1 MDNVTHSLAGMLV
14 AEAAC
19 QWRGESRRR
28 VRAMAYLVSALANNL
43 PDIDIAYSWAMG
55 PQPLGNL
62 LHHRGHTHTLLLALP
77 GAWLLANVFWRWLR
91 KREAG
96 LGVRQ
101 KQLIFGVSLLGV
113 VMHLL
118 MDFGNN
124 YGVHP
129 FWPFSARWFY
139 GDSIFIIEPAW
150 WAIAI
155 PVLAAWLE
163 RRWLKVVLW
172 STLAAVLL
180 VCWFVP
186 FVLPASRFSLLAL
199 TALSFAVVRA
209 GSQRQRLAYA
219 LGGCLAVAALF
230 ATSSALARAE
240 LRQATIAA
248 FPALDVHDVALT
260 PMPGNPA
267 CWEGLVA
274 GEQGGEYRVIR
285 ASVALAPLRVDGCAA
300 GDDVVPSAPVE
311 RLSRAT
317 HGGVRFRSQYRAKL
331 SELRQLAADDC
342 QFRALLRFTRLPY
355 VTLPGSSPRYAGDL
369 RYDRAPDQDFSDVVL
384 TPPTR
389 TENCPRLVPGWTP
402 PRAELFKP

>member
-19 QWRGESRRR
+19 QWHGESRAR
-28 VRAMAYLVSALANNL
+28 VRATTYLVSALANNL

-77 GAWLLANVFWRWLR
+77 GAWLLASRCWRWLS
-91 KREAG
+91 KREAS
-96 LGVRQ
+96 LGTPEKR
-101 KQLIFGVSLLGV
+101 LIFGVSLLGV
-113 VMHLL
+113 LMHLL

-129 FWPFSARWFY
+129 FWPLSARWFY
-139 GDSIFIIEPAW
+139 GDSIFIIEPSW

-155 PVLAAWLE
+155 PLLAAWLE
-163 RRWLKVVLW
+163 KRWLKVGLC
-172 STLAAVLL
+172 SLLLAVLL

-186 FVLPASRFSLLAL
+186 FVLPASRFALLGLTGTSL
-199 TALSFAVVRA
+199 AVVRF

-230 ATSSALARAE
+230 ATGSALARAE
-240 LRQATIAA
+240 LRRATISA
-248 FPALDVHDVALT
+248 FPALDVRDVALT
-260 PMPGNPA
+260 PLPANPA

-285 ASVALAPLRVDGCAA
+285 ASVALAPLGADGCAA

-317 HGGVRFRSQYRAKL
+317 HGGVRFRNQYRAKL

-342 QFRALLRFTRLPY
+342 RFRALLRFTRLPY
-355 VTLPGSSPRYAGDL
+355 VALKTASPRYAGDL
-369 RYDRAPDQDFSDVVL
+369 RYDRAPDQDFSDIVL
-384 TPPTR
+384 APPTQI
-389 TENCPRLVPGWTP
+389 ENCPRFVPGWTP
-402 PRAELFKP
+402 PRAELLER

>member
-1 MDNVTHSLAGMLV
+1 MDNITHSLAGMLV

-19 QWRGESRRR
+19 QWRGESRQR
-28 VRAMAYLVSALANNL
+28 VRATAYLVSALANNL
-43 PDIDIAYSWAMG
+43 PDLDIVYSWAMG

-77 GAWLLANVFWRWLR
+77 GAWFLASLFWQWLS

-96 LGVRQ
+96 LGMPQ

-113 VMHLL
+113 LMHLL

-129 FWPFSARWFY
+129 FWPLSARWFY
-139 GDSIFIIEPAW
+139 GDSIFIIEPTW

-155 PVLAAWLE
+155 PLVAAWLE

-172 STLAAVLL
+172 SLLVAVLL

-186 FVLPASRFSLLAL
+186 FVLPASRFALLAL
-199 TALSFAVVRA
+199 TAVSFAVVRA

-219 LGGCLAVAALF
+219 FGGCLAVAALF
-230 ATSSALARAE
+230 ASSSALARAE
-240 LRQATIAA
+240 LRRATISA

-260 PMPGNPA
+260 PMPANPT

-274 GEQGGEYRVIR
+274 GEQVRR
-285 ASVALAPLRVDGCAA
+285 A
-300 GDDVVPSAPVE
+300 
-311 RLSRAT
+311 
-317 HGGVRFRSQYRAKL
+317 
-331 SELRQLAADDC
+331 
-342 QFRALLRFTRLPY
+342 
-355 VTLPGSSPRYAGDL
+355 PRIFSGNHGDL
-369 RYDRAPDQDFSDVVL
+369 A
-384 TPPTR
+384 
-389 TENCPRLVPGWTP
+389 
-402 PRAELFKP
+402 